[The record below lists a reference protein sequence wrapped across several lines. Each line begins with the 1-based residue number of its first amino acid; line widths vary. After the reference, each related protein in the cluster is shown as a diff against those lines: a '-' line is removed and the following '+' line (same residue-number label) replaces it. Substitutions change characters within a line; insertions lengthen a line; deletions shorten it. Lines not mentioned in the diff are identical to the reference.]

1 MFGINIDKVCY
12 VIQLGREFDVN
23 VPAIDSGDSSSGSNP
38 TDDREINVLEDRADA
53 TVQDEFTEFVEGLNN
68 DEKLDLV
75 ALMWL
80 GRGTYAPTQW
90 QEARRV
96 ASEEATHSTSE
107 YLLGTPLLAD
117 YLEDG
122 LYQLGYSSEDI
133 EKAIS

>member
-12 VIQLGREFDVN
+12 VIQLGREFDVK
-23 VPAIDSGDSSSGSNP
+23 VPAVDSDSGSNP
-38 TDDREINVLEDRADA
+38 TDDMEIDVLEDRPDDS
-53 TVQDEFTEFVEGLNN
+53 VQDEFSEFVEGLNN
-68 DEKLDLV
+68 DEQLDLV

-80 GRGTYAPTQW
+80 GRGTYTPGQW

-96 ASEEATHSTSE
+96 AAEEATHSTSE

-122 LYQLGYSSEDI
+122 LYQLGYTSEDI
-133 EKAIS
+133 EKASG

>member
-12 VIQLGREFDVN
+12 VIQLGREFDVKTPL
-23 VPAIDSGDSSSGSNP
+23 VDSGGDSTLP
-38 TDDREINVLEDRADA
+38 DDREIDGLDERAEA

-68 DEKLDLV
+68 DEQLDLV

-80 GRGTYAPTQW
+80 GRGTYTPGQW

-96 ASEEATHSTSE
+96 AAEEATHSTSE

-133 EKAIS
+133 EKASG